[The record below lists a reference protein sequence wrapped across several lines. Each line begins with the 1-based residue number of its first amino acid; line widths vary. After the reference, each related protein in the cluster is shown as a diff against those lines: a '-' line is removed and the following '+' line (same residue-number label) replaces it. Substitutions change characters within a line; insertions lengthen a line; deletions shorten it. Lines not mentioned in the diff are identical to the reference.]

1 MLGYSQA
8 RGRLCVSCIG
18 RWILYHWAT
27 REALAG
33 TVYIYSFFF
42 FFWLHCT
49 ACLILVLQPGIEP
62 LHPGVGQQS
71 PNHGTAREFSQANLG
86 RKGQCECHSMTWR
99 RGCPDICKRQR
110 WKVTGK
116 QILNGIMIV
125 LKVMQRP
132 EPATA
137 SMAQKLKG
145 HLS

>member
-1 MLGYSQA
+1 MEGRRKRKPYITQA
-8 RGRLCVSCIG
+8 YL
-18 RWILYHWAT
+18 
-27 REALAG
+27 
-33 TVYIYSFFF
+33 FF